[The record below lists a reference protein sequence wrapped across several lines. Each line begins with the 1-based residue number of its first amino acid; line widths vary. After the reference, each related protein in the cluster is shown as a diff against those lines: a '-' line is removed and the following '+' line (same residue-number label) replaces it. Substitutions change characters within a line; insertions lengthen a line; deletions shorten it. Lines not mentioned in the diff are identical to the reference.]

1 MEIAVLGHGCQE
13 CDVTAQNVERALREL
28 GLQATVA
35 RIWKMADM
43 ARYDFPRPPGL
54 VIDGRVICTGRT
66 LGVREVKHWLL
77 QGGDAACAA

>member
-1 MEIAVLGHGCQE
+1 
-13 CDVTAQNVERALREL
+13 
-28 GLQATVA
+28 
-35 RIWKMADM
+35 M